1 MKDYKLCN
9 RNVVNS
15 AKTCCKGNREVLF
28 RRTSACDALMTKCM
42 GCHSWPCYF
51 FHQVMILKQGKLSF
65 SQKIREDSLFSSTRA
80 GHRHSLQPQRWKI
93 LKHRWQGENPFNIHF
108 SWRTYFMTMLIS
120 SLLPRPPILL
130 WKWPST
136 ADLVPQLA
144 DGSEQIQIGLLCS
157 WKIWN
162 LEYWLCPLIANLRT
176 NHNALLPGIVV
187 FQPRVRGSSIF
198 SNNSQS
204 ARHVCPKTQSRA

>member
-1 MKDYKLCN
+1 MLWRKTESTFQKNFWCSDDKMHRLPFLALLFVPPGADLKKN
-9 RNVVNS
+9 KENS
-15 AKTCCKGNREVLF
+15 AFLRKSG
-28 RRTSACDALMTKCM
+28 RTLCF
-42 GCHSWPCYF
+42 P
-51 FHQVMILKQGKLSF
+51 
-65 SQKIREDSLFSSTRA
+65 STRP

-108 SWRTYFMTMLIS
+108 SWRTEFMTMLIS
-120 SLLPRPPILL
+120 SLLPRPPILF
-130 WKWPST
+130 WKWAST

-144 DGSEQIQIGLLCS
+144 DGLDQIQIGLFCPR
-157 WKIWN
+157 KIWN

>member
-1 MKDYKLCN
+1 MLWRKTESTFQKNFWCSDDKMHRLPFLALLFVPPGADLKKN
-9 RNVVNS
+9 KENS
-15 AKTCCKGNREVLF
+15 AFLRKSGR
-28 RRTSACDALMTKCM
+28 
-42 GCHSWPCYF
+42 
-51 FHQVMILKQGKLSF
+51 ILCF
-65 SQKIREDSLFSSTRA
+65 PSTRP

-93 LKHRWQGENPFNIHF
+93 LKHTWQGKNPFLH
-108 SWRTYFMTMLIS
+108 FMTMLIS
-120 SLLPRPPILL
+120 SLLSRPPILF

-144 DGSEQIQIGLLCS
+144 DGSDQIQIGLLCS

-176 NHNALLPGIVV
+176 NHNALPPGNVV
-187 FQPRVRGSSIF
+187 FQPRVRESSIF
-198 SNNSQS
+198 SINSQS